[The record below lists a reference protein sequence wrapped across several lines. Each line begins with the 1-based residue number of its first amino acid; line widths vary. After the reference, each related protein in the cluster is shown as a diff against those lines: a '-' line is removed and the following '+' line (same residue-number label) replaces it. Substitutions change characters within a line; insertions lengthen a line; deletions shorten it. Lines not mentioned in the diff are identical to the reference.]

1 VISAQV
7 DAAEASVVRALEADV
22 TSVALAVAVGSMVE
36 ATEGVTSITEPLEID
51 WYGPG
56 GGGGGP
62 GGGGAAPFGPGGGGG
77 DAGPCG
83 GGGAAFPG
91 GGSAEAEARP
101 KPSAKAA
108 SVETILEGL
117 SVVIGRDDN
126 SERWRKRPTLYT

>member
-1 VISAQV
+1 VEVIVISAQV

-62 GGGGAAPFGPGGGGG
+62 GGGGG

-108 SVETILEGL
+108 SVETILDGL